1 MIPVREKM
9 IYRSENQVRNNGAQ
23 GGTRT
28 HTVLLPKDF
37 KSSAST
43 ISPPGQRILII
54 VDFEPVMPH
63 EMPHQLTN
71 PKPQNQ
77 R

>member
-1 MIPVREKM
+1 MTVAPPRCGPSLDIKGRQNLEGRKNANE
-9 IYRSENQVRNNGAQ
+9 RGAQ

-43 ISPPGQRILII
+43 IPPPGQQQNLVYRRA
-54 VDFEPVMPH
+54 
-63 EMPHQLTN
+63 
-71 PKPQNQ
+71 QNQ
-77 R
+77 AQTITII

>member
-1 MIPVREKM
+1 MPTSKRGFLHREQ
-9 IYRSENQVRNNGAQ
+9 RGAQ

-63 EMPHQLTN
+63 EVPHQLTN

>member
-1 MIPVREKM
+1 MKHRPSPLGIAFCLSLVTSAG
-9 IYRSENQVRNNGAQ
+9 IVGYRSTN
-23 GGTRT
+23 
-28 HTVLLPKDF
+28 
-37 KSSAST
+37 
-43 ISPPGQRILII
+43 SPSGQRILII